1 MCFCVLFR
9 FLIKDTVQ
17 STWRHLEEDL
27 RELLW
32 SAWHRRR
39 TPLHREHGEG
49 DETPSRRFEHWRHFP
64 TWKSE
69 FALKTRFCGKDI
81 SSTFPTGAKIQVLL
95 TCEWSGSL
103 TMRFSVSLHV
113 DKKLLV
119 RIWSLFVGTFFFVQA
134 RNLLVHCQE
143 IGGWFDWFIDV
154 TFKNWKA
161 WEGDRPLKS
170 FEHFEPYW
178 GDWVTQLSE
187 KNPQATNP
195 VDSCFRSPAVRVAK
209 PVRLFHFDWS
219 VLEFRDFPRCEICSS
234 SWSRDIMCSS

>member
-1 MCFCVLFR
+1 MTRLCQPWLSKTICQFVMCFCILFR
-9 FLIKDTVQ
+9 LIKDTVQ
-17 STWRHLEEDL
+17 STWHHLEEDL

-49 DETPSRRFEHWRHFP
+49 DETPSRRFEHWRPFP

-103 TMRFSVSLHV
+103 TLRFSVSLHV
-113 DKKLLV
+113 DKKHLV

-143 IGGWFDWFIDV
+143 IGGWFDWLDA
-154 TFKNWKA
+154 TFKNWKP
-161 WEGDRPLKS
+161 WE
-170 FEHFEPYW
+170 

-187 KNPQATNP
+187 KNRQATNP
-195 VDSCFRSPAVRVAK
+195 VDSCFRSPAVRVA
-209 PVRLFHFDWS
+209 
-219 VLEFRDFPRCEICSS
+219 
-234 SWSRDIMCSS
+234 